1 VTRNLECGDLS
12 PLWLKRRQG
21 GALQKTNM
29 KRLILLIIVV
39 VIGGGAALG
48 AWTYSDLHKPFAH
61 TKTGQYIEIPKGTSP
76 SIIVHK
82 LATEGIIKHEW
93 PLKLYL
99 KVSGKGSTL
108 KAGEYDFPSPISPIG
123 VLSKLQQGERRLNRL
138 TIIEGW
144 TRWDIARAMMEV
156 PELKL
161 ESEGQAL
168 DLMNNI
174 NLISDLDPEAKNLEG
189 YLFPDTY
196 EFSPETTPAQLI
208 EMMVKRFRNVWK
220 PDWTE
225 RARSL
230 SFSPRQIVTTASIIE
245 TEAKLAAERPL
256 VASVIYNRL
265 KKNIPLAV
273 DSSVIYASKLEGKW
287 RYDGKV
293 YRSDIER
300 RSPYNTRIYAGLP
313 PGPVASPGESS
324 LKAALNP
331 ASSEYLYYVRN
342 PDRDDGAHNFYSNG
356 AEFETGV
363 QALRKWER
371 ERDARQ

>member
-1 VTRNLECGDLS
+1 
-12 PLWLKRRQG
+12 
-21 GALQKTNM
+21 M

-39 VIGGGAALG
+39 GILAIAGLG
-48 AWTYSDLHKPFAH
+48 FWTYSDLHKPIAH
-61 TKTGQYIEIPKGTSP
+61 AKTGQYIDISKGSSP
-76 SIIVHK
+76 SAIVHR
-82 LATEGIIKHEW
+82 LAEEGIITHEW

-99 KVSGKGSTL
+99 KATGKGSTL
-108 KAGEYDFPSPISPIG
+108 RAGEYDFPSPISPLG
-123 VLSKLQQGERRLNRL
+123 ALAKLQQGQRRLNRI

-144 TRWDIARAMMEV
+144 TRWDIARAMAQV
-156 PELKL
+156 PEFGLT
-161 ESEGQAL
+161 SDAQAL
-168 DLMNNI
+168 ELMNNVS
-174 NLISDLDPEAKNLEG
+174 LISDLDPEAKNLEG

-196 EFSPETTPAQLI
+196 EFSPETTAPELI
-208 EMMVKRFRNVWK
+208 EMMVKRFRDVWK

-230 SFSPRQIVTTASIIE
+230 GRTPREIVTTASIIE
-245 TEAKLAAERPL
+245 TEAKLNEERPL

-265 KKNIPLAV
+265 QKNIPLAV

-293 YRSDIER
+293 YRSDLER
-300 RSPYNTRIYAGLP
+300 RSPYNTRLYAGLP

-331 ASSEYLYYVRN
+331 ATSDYLYYVRN
-342 PDRDDGAHNFYSNG
+342 PDRNDGAHNFYSNG
-356 AEFETGV
+356 GEFENGV

-371 ERDARQ
+371 DRDEENRKKAQTN

>member
-1 VTRNLECGDLS
+1 
-12 PLWLKRRQG
+12 
-21 GALQKTNM
+21 M
-29 KRLILLIIVV
+29 KRLLLLIILVGILAV
-39 VIGGGAALG
+39 AGFG
-48 AWTYSDLHKPFAH
+48 AWTYSDLHKPIAH
-61 TKTGQYIEIPKGTSP
+61 AKSGQYIDIPKGTSP
-76 SIIVHK
+76 SAIVHK
-82 LATEGIIKHEW
+82 LAEEGIISHEW

-99 KVSGKGSTL
+99 KATGKGSTL
-108 KAGEYDFPSPISPIG
+108 RAGEYDFPSPISP
-123 VLSKLQQGERRLNRL
+123 LAALAKLQQGERRLNRI

-144 TRWDIARAMMEV
+144 TRWDIARAMAQV
-156 PELKL
+156 PEFKL
-161 ESEGQAL
+161 ANEAEAL
-168 DLMNNI
+168 ELMNNVS
-174 NLISDLDPEAKNLEG
+174 LIGDLDPEAKNLEG

-196 EFSPETTPAQLI
+196 EFSPETTPADLI
-208 EMMVKRFRNVWK
+208 EMMVKRFRGVWK
-220 PDWTE
+220 PDWTD

-230 SFSPRQIVTTASIIE
+230 AFTPRQIVTTASIIE
-245 TEAKLAAERPL
+245 TEAKLDEERPL

-265 KKNIPLAV
+265 KKDIPLAV

-331 ASSEYLYYVRN
+331 ATSDYLYYVRN

-363 QALRKWER
+363 QALRRWER
-371 ERDARQ
+371 ERDKREAEK

>member
-1 VTRNLECGDLS
+1 
-12 PLWLKRRQG
+12 
-21 GALQKTNM
+21 M
-29 KRLILLIIVV
+29 KRLIILIIVV
-39 VIGGGAALG
+39 GLLAAAALG
-48 AWTYSDLHKPFAH
+48 AWTYRDLHTPITHA
-61 TKTGQYIEIPKGTSP
+61 KTGQYIEIPKGTSP
-76 SIIVHK
+76 SAIVSR
-82 LATEGIIKHEW
+82 LVAEGVIKHDW

-99 KVSGKGSTL
+99 KSTGKGATL
-108 KAGEYDFPSPISPIG
+108 KAGEYDFPSPISPLG
-123 VLSKLQQGERRLNRL
+123 VLAKLQQGQRRLNRL

-144 TRWDIARAMMEV
+144 TRWDIARVMAQV
-156 PELKL
+156 PEFKL
-161 ESEGQAL
+161 ESDAQAL
-168 DLMNNI
+168 ELMNNVS
-174 NLISDLDPEAKNLEG
+174 LISDLDPEATNLEG

-196 EFSPETTPAQLI
+196 EFSPETTAPELI
-208 EMMVKRFRNVWK
+208 EMMVKRFRNVWR
-220 PDWTE
+220 PDWSE

-230 SFSPRQIVTTASIIE
+230 SFTTRQIVTTASIIE
-245 TEAKLAAERPL
+245 TEAKLDEERPI

-265 KKNIPLAV
+265 QKDIPLAV

-300 RSPYNTRIYAGLP
+300 RSPYNTRLYAGLP

-331 ASSEYLYYVRN
+331 VTSDYLYYVRN

-371 ERDARQ
+371 ERDARNSTPGR

>member
-1 VTRNLECGDLS
+1 MR
-12 PLWLKRRQG
+12 
-21 GALQKTNM
+21 
-29 KRLILLIIVV
+29 RLILLIIVV
-39 VIGGGAALG
+39 GLLATAGLG
-48 AWTYSDLHKPFAH
+48 AWAYRDLRKPIAH

-76 SIIVHK
+76 SAIVRR
-82 LATEGIIKHEW
+82 LAAEGVIKHEW
-93 PLKLYL
+93 PLMFYL
-99 KVSGKGSTL
+99 KGTGAGATL
-108 KAGEYDFPSPISPIG
+108 KAGEYDFPSPISPLG
-123 VLSKLQQGERRLNRL
+123 VLAKLQQGERRLNRL

-144 TRWDIARAMMEV
+144 TRWDIARAMAQI

-161 ESEGQAL
+161 SRDDEAL
-168 DLMNNI
+168 ELMNNVS
-174 NLISDLDPEAKNLEG
+174 LIRDLDPEAKNLEG

-208 EMMVKRFRNVWK
+208 EMMVERFRDVWK
-220 PDWTE
+220 PDWTG
-225 RARSL
+225 RAQSL
-230 SFSPRQIVTTASIIE
+230 NFTPRQIVTTASIIE

-265 KKNIPLAV
+265 RKEIPLAV

-293 YRSDIER
+293 YLSDIQR

-331 ASSEYLYYVRN
+331 ATSDYLYYVRN
-342 PDRDDGAHNFYSNG
+342 PDRDDGAHNFYANG

-371 ERDARQ
+371 DRDARNAQEKK

>member
-1 VTRNLECGDLS
+1 
-12 PLWLKRRQG
+12 
-21 GALQKTNM
+21 M

-39 VIGGGAALG
+39 GILAVAGLG
-48 AWTYSDLHKPFAH
+48 FWTYSDLHKPIAH
-61 TKTGQYIEIPKGTSP
+61 AKTGQYIDIPKGTSP
-76 SIIVHK
+76 SGIVHK
-82 LATEGIIKHEW
+82 LATEGVIKNEW

-99 KVSGKGSTL
+99 KATGKGSTL
-108 KAGEYDFPSPISPIG
+108 RAGEYDFPSPISPLA
-123 VLSKLQQGERRLNRL
+123 VLARLQQGERRLNRI

-144 TRWDIARAMMEV
+144 TRWDIARAMAQV
-156 PELKL
+156 PEFGLT
-161 ESEGQAL
+161 SDAQAL
-168 DLMNNI
+168 ELMNNVS
-174 NLISDLDPEAKNLEG
+174 LISDIDPEAKNLEG

-196 EFSPETTPAQLI
+196 EFSPETTPAELV
-208 EMMVKRFRNVWK
+208 EMMVKRFRGVWK
-220 PDWTE
+220 PDWTA

-230 SFSPRQIVTTASIIE
+230 SFTPRQIVTTASIIE
-245 TEAKLAAERPL
+245 TEAKLAEERPI

-265 KKNIPLAV
+265 KKDIPLAV

-287 RYDGKV
+287 RYDGRV

-331 ASSEYLYYVRN
+331 ATSDYLYYVRN

-363 QALRKWER
+363 QALRRWER
-371 ERDARQ
+371 ERDEEEARKKREGGQ

>member
-1 VTRNLECGDLS
+1 
-12 PLWLKRRQG
+12 
-21 GALQKTNM
+21 M
-29 KRLILLIIVV
+29 KRLILLIIALGLGVA
-39 VIGGGAALG
+39 AALG
-48 AWTYSDLHKPFAH
+48 AWTYSDLHKPIAH

-76 SIIVHK
+76 GAIVHK
-82 LATEGIIKHEW
+82 LATEGIIKNEW

-99 KVSGKGSTL
+99 KASGKGATL
-108 KAGEYDFPSPISPIG
+108 KAGEYDFPSPISPLG
-123 VLSKLQQGERRLNRL
+123 VISKLQQGERRLNRL

-144 TRWDIARAMMEV
+144 TRWDIARAMTQV

-161 ESEGQAL
+161 ASDTQAL
-168 DLMNNI
+168 ELMDNVK
-174 NLISDLDPEAKNLEG
+174 LISDLDPEAKNLEG

-196 EFSPETTPAQLI
+196 EFAPETTPAELI

-245 TEAKLAAERPL
+245 TEAKLNEERPL

-265 KKNIPLAV
+265 KKEIPLAV

-300 RSPYNTRIYAGLP
+300 RSPYNTRIYTGLP

-342 PDRDDGAHNFYSNG
+342 PDRDDGAHNFYTNG
-356 AEFETGV
+356 AEFEKGV

>member
-1 VTRNLECGDLS
+1 
-12 PLWLKRRQG
+12 
-21 GALQKTNM
+21 M

-39 VIGGGAALG
+39 VVLAVAGLG
-48 AWTYSDLHKPFAH
+48 AWTYSNLHKPITH
-61 TKTGQYIEIPKGTSP
+61 SKNGQYIDIPKGTSP
-76 SIIVHK
+76 SAIINK
-82 LATEGIIKHEW
+82 LAAEGVIQHEW

-99 KVSGKGSTL
+99 KLTGKGATL
-108 KAGEYDFPSPISPIG
+108 KAGEYDFPSPISPIA
-123 VLSKLQQGERRLNRL
+123 VIAKLQQGQRRLNRL

-144 TRWDIARAMMEV
+144 TRWDIARAMAQV
-156 PELKL
+156 PEFKL
-161 ESEGQAL
+161 ENDAEAL
-168 DLMNNI
+168 ELMNNVS
-174 NLISDLDPEAKNLEG
+174 LISDLDPVAKNLEG

-196 EFSPETTPAQLI
+196 EFAPETTAA
-208 EMMVKRFRNVWK
+208 EMIATMVSRFRGVWK
-220 PDWTE
+220 PDWTD

-230 SFSPRQIVTTASIIE
+230 GYTPREIVTTASIIE
-245 TEAKLAAERPL
+245 TEAKLSDERPI

-265 KKNIPLAV
+265 KKDIPLAV

-293 YRSDIER
+293 YLSDIQR
-300 RSPYNTRIYAGLP
+300 RSPYNTRLYAGLP

-331 ASSEYLYYVRN
+331 VTSDYLYYVRN

-356 AEFETGV
+356 AEFERGV

-371 ERDARQ
+371 DRDAEESRKKAQTR

>member
-1 VTRNLECGDLS
+1 
-12 PLWLKRRQG
+12 
-21 GALQKTNM
+21 M

-39 VIGGGAALG
+39 VVLAVAGLG
-48 AWTYSDLHKPFAH
+48 AWTYSNLHKPITH
-61 TKTGQYIEIPKGTSP
+61 SKNGQYIEISKGTSP
-76 SIIVHK
+76 SAIINK
-82 LATEGIIKHEW
+82 LAAEGVIQHEW

-99 KVSGKGSTL
+99 KLTGKGATL
-108 KAGEYDFPSPISPIG
+108 KAGEYDFPSPISPIA
-123 VLSKLQQGERRLNRL
+123 VIAKLQQGQRRLNRI

-144 TRWDIARAMMEV
+144 TRWDIARAMAQV
-156 PELKL
+156 PEFKL
-161 ESEGQAL
+161 ENDAQAL
-168 DLMNNI
+168 ELMNNVS
-174 NLISDLDPEAKNLEG
+174 LIKDLDPEAKNLEG

-196 EFSPETTPAQLI
+196 EFSPEMTPADLI
-208 EMMVKRFRNVWK
+208 ATMVSRFRSVWK
-220 PDWTE
+220 PDWTD

-230 SFSPRQIVTTASIIE
+230 GFTPRQIVTTASIIE
-245 TEAKLAAERPL
+245 TEAKLADERPI

-265 KKNIPLAV
+265 KKDIPLAV

-293 YRSDIER
+293 YLSDIQR
-300 RSPYNTRIYAGLP
+300 RSPYNTRLYAGLP

-331 ASSEYLYYVRN
+331 VTSDYLYYVRN

-371 ERDARQ
+371 DRDAKAQTR